1 MFKKREYIIEIAK
14 KLVKMSL
21 FFAFVVHCARQEKKE
36 NCDITSFSPYQ
47 QMLNYWNPHEVEIVN
62 NRVNNRAKFDNEY
75 HQKLIDLFNAIQD
88 RRKYYYD
95 NCIFGEGIFGI
106 VARVGVYALSFGKI
120 HVTKG
125 FRVYNKEDNI
135 YNILAPKFSYNSS
148 YSFDNS
154 IYNDEETMRSHVT
167 EKIAEMKRELEE
179 VNTLI
184 KNTSPVKKFLARI
197 I

>member
-21 FFAFVVHCARQEKKE
+21 FFAFVVHCAREEKE
-36 NCDITSFSPYQ
+36 ENCNCDITSFSLYQ
-47 QMLNYWNPHEVEIVN
+47 QMLNELKIVN
-62 NRVNNRAKFDNEY
+62 NRANFENEY
-75 HQKLIDLFNAIQD
+75 HKKLIDLFNNIKE

-135 YNILAPKFSYNSS
+135 YNILAPKSSYNSS
-148 YSFDNS
+148 YSFDNN
-154 IYNDEETMRSHVT
+154 IYNDVATMRSHVT
-167 EKIAEMKRELEE
+167 EKIAEMERELEE
-179 VNTLI
+179 LNTLI
-184 KNTSPVKKFLARI
+184 KNTSPVKKFLAWI